1 MIKRHNHKDLIWIDL
16 FQPTQEEIREIM
28 EEFSI
33 HPGVANDLL
42 TPTFKPL
49 VDLYK
54 DFIYLVMHF
63 PAIKHTHSQ
72 ETNQEVD
79 FIISEKF
86 LITSRYDTID
96 PIHKFSK
103 VFDVNSVLEKEN
115 INQKGWYL
123 FFLLI
128 KKLYGS
134 MDHELEQI
142 QDALEKAEEKIFKGE
157 EKRMVQELS
166 MISRDLLNLKQ
177 ATNTHR
183 DTLESLVD
191 AGDELFGEDF
201 VNHMK
206 DVISEYQKLRHIT
219 EINKESLVELRNTND
234 SLLST
239 KQNEIMKVL
248 TIMAFVTFPLS
259 LIASVF
265 GMNTLHMP
273 IIGSENDFW
282 IIIGI
287 MIALTTTFFLFFR
300 YKKWL

>member
-16 FQPTQEEIREIM
+16 FQPTQKEIREIM
-28 EEFSI
+28 EEFNI

-42 TPTFKPL
+42 SPTFKPL

-103 VFDVNSVLEKEN
+103 VFDVNSILEKEN

-123 FFLLI
+123 FSLLI
-128 KKLYGS
+128 NKLYGS
-134 MDHELEQI
+134 IDHELEQI
-142 QDALEKAEEKIFKGE
+142 QDSLEKAEEKIFKGE

-177 ATNTHR
+177 ATNTHK
-183 DTLESLVD
+183 DTLESLIK
-191 AGDELFGEDF
+191 AGDELFGDDF
-201 VNHMK
+201 VDHMK
-206 DVISEYQKLRHIT
+206 DVISEYQKLRHIID
-219 EINKESLVELRNTND
+219 INKESLLELRNTND
-234 SLLST
+234 SLLTT
-239 KQNEIMKVL
+239 KQNETMTVL

-259 LIASVF
+259 LLASVF
-265 GMNTLHMP
+265 GMNTVETP
-273 IIGSENDFW
+273 IVGHNNDFW
-282 IIIGI
+282 IVVGI
-287 MIALTTTFFLFFR
+287 MFTLATLFFFFFK